1 VTPPVRQPPPVVPTL
16 TDVVPHLSD
25 AVAPR
30 VGDGQPL
37 AGEASAVVVSR
48 GVSEPDPVLV
58 DELTDRVMAALLP
71 RLQARYAEA
80 LQAWVLAQL
89 ETGARTIADA
99 VRDEIAQDVRR
110 AIVSALG
117 TTRR

>member
-1 VTPPVRQPPPVVPTL
+1 VTPPGRQPPPVVPTL

-25 AVAPR
+25 AAAPL
-30 VGDGQPL
+30 VGDGQPP
-37 AGEASAVVVSR
+37 AGEASALVVSR
-48 GVSEPDPVLV
+48 GVSEPDPALV

-71 RLQARYAEA
+71 RLQARVAEA